1 MPAAVNRSATQ
12 DRPVRWTGA
21 GLIPARGFGYW
32 SVTIPLMLVE
42 LNHGGLTVRVRPALF
57 GKLLGAKVLTATAG
71 DGIEALLVRNTA
83 AFQGIEFRPPRRS
96 SFYFFTTRRDAVLA
110 ALAAAGFTVSSEPGR
125 ERPVWY
131 QPDDD

>member
-1 MPAAVNRSATQ
+1 
-12 DRPVRWTGA
+12 
-21 GLIPARGFGYW
+21 
-32 SVTIPLMLVE
+32 MLVE

-57 GKLLGAKVLTATAG
+57 GQLLGAKVLTATAG

-125 ERPVWY
+125 DRPVWY

>member
-1 MPAAVNRSATQ
+1 MPGAVSRSATP
-12 DRPVRWTGA
+12 DRAARWTGA

-32 SVTIPLMLVE
+32 SATIPLVLME
-42 LNHGGLTVRVRPALF
+42 LDHGGLTVRIRPALF
-57 GKLLGAKVLTATAG
+57 GKLVGAKVLTATAG
-71 DGIEALLVRNTA
+71 DGVEALLVRNSA

-110 ALAAAGFTVSSEPGR
+110 ALAEAGFTVSSEPGR
-125 ERPVWY
+125 ERPAWY